1 MNKTVVDKCLHLHKH
16 TKKILYKSDHCK
28 KNTRCHI
35 CGDHQHSGTVFKKT
49 KQKNYYLT
57 RFYKLHLLYFVMPQ
71 LISRAIRFKK
81 DDFSNLSREEFPLLL
96 QLSPPLQ
103 REIAQNMNKSRLYN
117 L

>member
-1 MNKTVVDKCLHLHKH
+1 MSTYVHINTLKRYYIRQTIA
-16 TKKILYKSDHCK
+16 KKVQDVSYLWRSQ
-28 KNTRCHI
+28 TFR
-35 CGDHQHSGTVFKKT
+35 HSVQKT

-57 RFYKLHLLYFVMPQ
+57 LFYKLHLLYSVMPQ

-103 REIAQNMNKSRLYN
+103 REIAQNMNKSRVNN